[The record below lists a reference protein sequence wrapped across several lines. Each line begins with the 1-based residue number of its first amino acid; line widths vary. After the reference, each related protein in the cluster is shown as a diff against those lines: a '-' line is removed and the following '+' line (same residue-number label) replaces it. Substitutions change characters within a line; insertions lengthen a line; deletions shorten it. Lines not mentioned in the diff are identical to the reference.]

1 MKIKVKKVLLMV
13 SLAVVGSFL
22 VAGCRP
28 KDASDP
34 SGVGER
40 TGAAIDRA
48 TKKPVD
54 KANTVSDKTV
64 DAAKSTMSATKDMAG
79 AAVEKTGEVLEK
91 AGTAVEKT
99 GTDMQK

>member
-48 TKKPVD
+48 TEK
-54 KANTVSDKTV
+54 
-64 DAAKSTMSATKDMAG
+64 TKDMAG